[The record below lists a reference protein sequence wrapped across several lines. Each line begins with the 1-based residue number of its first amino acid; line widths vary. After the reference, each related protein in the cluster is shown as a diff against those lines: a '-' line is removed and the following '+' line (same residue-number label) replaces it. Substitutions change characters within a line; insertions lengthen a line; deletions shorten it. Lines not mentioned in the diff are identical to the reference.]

1 MEALGLI
8 LIASALFCHSWY
20 ILGLYPDGRAVGI
33 YVGAFGLAA
42 LISITLAPML
52 LIGGDS
58 VAVANAGGDFGNK
71 AYSIASGLAQTTVM
85 KTLIIIWSVYAIGV
99 AAQAILEYDERA
111 VGFSGAIAAAVSLI
125 ALFFF
130 AGTLLGPYG
139 EDVVLTLAT
148 ASLLLSFI
156 GGTMFAYLGVPFSG
170 LRPVAGWFN
179 LVGSIGVFIMG
190 VVIGT
195 TIIGVSLNS

>member
-20 ILGLYPDGRAVGI
+20 ILGLYPDGRTVGF

-42 LISITLAPML
+42 LISTTLAPML

-58 VAVANAGGDFGNK
+58 AAIMDAGGDAGNK
-71 AYSIASGLAQTTVM
+71 AYSIASGLAETTMM
-85 KTLIIIWSVYAIGV
+85 KTLIIIWAVYAIGV
-99 AAQAILEYDERA
+99 AAQMIWEFDERA
-111 VGFSGAIAAAVSLI
+111 IGFSGSIAAAVSLV

-130 AGTLLGPYG
+130 AGTLLAPYG
-139 EDVVLTLAT
+139 EDAVLSLTT
-148 ASLLLSFI
+148 ASLLLSVV

-179 LVGSIGVFIMG
+179 LVGSIVVFIVG
-190 VVIGT
+190 VIIGT
-195 TIIGVSLNS
+195 TVVGVSLI